1 MYESEHAMQQYHSRL
16 TVKGQV
22 TIPAAVRRRLGVAP
36 HDTVAF
42 VVTDEHVQLLPAT
55 SVVART
61 AGMLKSAQPM
71 LSPEEERQ
79 LAEAAM
85 AEEADV

>member
-1 MYESEHAMQQYHSRL
+1 MRQYHSRM

-22 TIPAAVRRRLGVAP
+22 TIPSDIRRRFGIGP

-42 VVTDEHVQLLPAT
+42 VVTDDEVRLMPAT

-61 AGMLKSAQPM
+61 AGMLGSDQPRH
-71 LSPEEERQ
+71 SPEEEAR
-79 LAEAAM
+79 LAELAWI
-85 AEEADV
+85 EESRG